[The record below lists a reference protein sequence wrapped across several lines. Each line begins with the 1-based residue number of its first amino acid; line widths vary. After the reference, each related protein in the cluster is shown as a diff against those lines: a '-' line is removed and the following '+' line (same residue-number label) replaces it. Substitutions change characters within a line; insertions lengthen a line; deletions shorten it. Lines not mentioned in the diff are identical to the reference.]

1 MPMQSKR
8 SARNELSEDQSSASL
23 DGKLGIRLGELI
35 EKQVHG
41 LPGHFRQPIQVLLQ
55 SIDVLYA
62 LRRYDTELRH
72 VGSDGVADL
81 RALANQK
88 VSRAVK
94 NQNR

>member
-1 MPMQSKR
+1 
-8 SARNELSEDQSSASL
+8 
-23 DGKLGIRLGELI
+23 
-35 EKQVHG
+35 
-41 LPGHFRQPIQVLLQ
+41 
-55 SIDVLYA
+55 
-62 LRRYDTELRH
+62 